1 MTWTAFDPVRRSSP
15 RERSSSPGVRPRP
28 RVVDV
33 AATLVG
39 IGFGASVGLAITDE
53 PMRQLTA
60 PGGVLTFL
68 GSLTGLSGT
77 YLALVMVL
85 LVSRLPVVE
94 RVLGQDGL
102 LRWHRRLS
110 PWPLSLIAAHA
121 VFLTL
126 ADAEVARTGPL
137 AELGSLIAAYP
148 SMLIATVALGIMV
161 AIGTVSIYAVR
172 RRLRRET
179 WWTMHL
185 FMYLALA
192 LAFPHEILLGP
203 SFVGHPVTQA
213 VWSAAWTGT
222 AGVVLAYRVGLPVAR
237 SLRHRL
243 VVEDIYPETPGVVSV
258 ILRGRDLDRLRISG
272 GQFFQWRF
280 LAPGMWWQ
288 AHPFS
293 VSARPRPPYLRLTI
307 KAVGDYSAA
316 VAQLRPGTRVAIE
329 GPYGAFT
336 THARRRQKVALI
348 AGGIG
353 VTAVRSLLED
363 LRKSSDPV
371 VVLRASRAE
380 DLTLSGEVDKLVQSR
395 KGQLRTIVGT
405 RKEIRVDDLPRLI
418 PDLDDRDIYIA
429 GPGGFVHH
437 IRAAL
442 EEIGVPGEAIH
453 YEEYAL

>member
-1 MTWTAFDPVRRSSP
+1 M
-15 RERSSSPGVRPRP
+15 
-28 RVVDV
+28 
-33 AATLVG
+33 G